1 MEHIA
6 KMEDVMERGL
16 RDIYLFPR
24 NRARW
29 EDIVMTCAKEA
40 FFPPIMIYR

>member
-24 NRARW
+24 NRKRW
-29 EDIVMTCAKEA
+29 EDIAMKCAKEA
-40 FFPPIMIYR
+40 FFLAIMINR